1 MFETNLRSEVWSAH
15 IGKALG
21 LDPEPIEREV
31 RAALADSRTR
41 MSTGGRTAGP

>member
-15 IGKALG
+15 MGKALG
-21 LDPEPIEREV
+21 LDPEQIEGEV

-41 MSTGGRTAGP
+41 MGTGGRAAGP